1 MMPLFLHNV
10 PDDWGCYF
18 TRCEVC
24 GARVHRSEGVC
35 CEPEPETGKA
45 ATFDGFQ
52 NQLDGLS
59 SDQWEA
65 LQRLMYASDCP
76 QLVAFFEGL
85 ELTPTE

>member
-1 MMPLFLHNV
+1 MPLFLHNV
-10 PDDWGCYF
+10 PDDWGNYW
-18 TRCEVC
+18 TRCEGC
-24 GARVHRSEGVC
+24 GTRYHRSEGVC

-45 ATFDGFQ
+45 DTFEGFQ
-52 NQLDGLS
+52 NQLDELS

-76 QLVAFFEGL
+76 KLVAFFDEL